1 MNSLP
6 TPEDRPMLF
15 LRRKQKLDFNI
26 ATLKKNDIVI
36 LTLDERWNKLF
47 KVIPITAGIERQQDL
62 LNKLLGK
69 EASLYQEQKSIEPEK
84 IKYMN
89 RIMTLTEE
97 AFDKNNEEAK
107 KSLAQSKE
115 RIEALNKRAQD
126 IQNELYMMKDRIR
139 EANFKLLDATVRHV
153 YSVMS
158 DSRERQKKLD
168 RELEQVKQRLKDLQM
183 ERQGMSTD
191 WTEVYSFF
199 HTLLGSDELTKLDQ
213 MFLKPEEKKDE
224 ANNPATDEK
233 SG

>member
-1 MNSLP
+1 MQ
-6 TPEDRPMLF
+6 F

-47 KVIPITAGIERQQDL
+47 KVIPITAEIQRQQAF

-69 EASLYQEQKSIEPEK
+69 EAALYQEQKSIEPEK
-84 IKYMN
+84 VKCMN

-126 IQNELYMMKDRIR
+126 ILNELYQMKDEIR
-139 EANFKLLDATVRHV
+139 EANFKLLEATVRHV
-153 YSVMS
+153 YSVMAR
-158 DSRERQKKLD
+158 SRERQKKLD
-168 RELEQVKQRLKDLQM
+168 RELELAKKRLKDLQT

-213 MFLKPEEKKDE
+213 LFLKPEEKKDE
-224 ANNPATDEK
+224 AGNPTTDEK
-233 SG
+233 NG